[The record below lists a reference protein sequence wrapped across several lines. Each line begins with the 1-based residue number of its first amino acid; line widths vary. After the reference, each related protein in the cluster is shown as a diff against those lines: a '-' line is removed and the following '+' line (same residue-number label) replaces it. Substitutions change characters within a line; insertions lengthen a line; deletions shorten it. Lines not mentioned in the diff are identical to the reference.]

1 MASSPKKQA
10 RRQSYLVMLLTLALM
25 TEWEQKC
32 PISAGKTAK
41 QF

>member
-1 MASSPKKQA
+1 MASSPKKQS
-10 RRQSYLVMLLTLALM
+10 RHQSYLVMHLTLALM